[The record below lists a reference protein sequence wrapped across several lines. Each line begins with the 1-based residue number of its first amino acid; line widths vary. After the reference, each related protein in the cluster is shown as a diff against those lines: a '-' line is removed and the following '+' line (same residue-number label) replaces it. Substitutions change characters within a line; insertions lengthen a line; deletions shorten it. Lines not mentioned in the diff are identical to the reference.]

1 MFSSGLLILTSWAL
15 LGSVSGSPALDAAYG
30 AVVSIVSPG
39 QQRLTAESLR
49 SVFKAVE
56 NRVQCGEVSC
66 EKVRFITRRSLAR

>member
-1 MFSSGLLILTSWAL
+1 MFCSGLLILTSWAL

-56 NRVQCGEVSC
+56 NRVQCGEVPC
-66 EKVRFITRRSLAR
+66 EKVRFIRRRSPAR